1 MLVLEFKCPQPIA
14 GVWLLT
20 VKTNFILMVWLGCN
34 NLQSSKHQKKN
45 LHYLKDVSVFL
56 HQHFMSIDRFSVCF
70 KFPSKLN
77 YYSNKAYNFIHYNS
91 FVVTVRW
98 RSVGSFDR
106 KLLPIYV
113 CIAFKGFI
121 VQRTFRAQPNILRT
135 KPLRHVD
142 WRWWNSIHRKKKKK
156 KKEAFQSRC
165 HSRASKSCFFG
176 SMIDLSGKRSLFVD
190 EWKPKTKF

>member
-14 GVWLLT
+14 GVWLRLLRQ
-20 VKTNFILMVWLGCN
+20 ILYLWFGWGVIIYRALN
-34 NLQSSKHQKKN
+34 TKKKN

-156 KKEAFQSRC
+156 KRGFPIS
-165 HSRASKSCFFG
+165 
-176 SMIDLSGKRSLFVD
+176 LS
-190 EWKPKTKF
+190 

>member
-20 VKTNFILMVWLGCN
+20 VKTNFILMVWLGCY
-34 NLQSSKHQKKN
+34 NLQSSKHQKKKN

-156 KKEAFQSRC
+156 KKKKRLSNLAVIAVLLRAVFLALWLIFRGKEAC
-165 HSRASKSCFFG
+165 
-176 SMIDLSGKRSLFVD
+176 L
-190 EWKPKTKF
+190 

>member
-34 NLQSSKHQKKN
+34 NLQSSKHQKKKSS
-45 LHYLKDVSVFL
+45 LPQRCLSFFTPTL
-56 HQHFMSIDRFSVCF
+56 MSIDRFSVCF

-156 KKEAFQSRC
+156 KEAFQSRC

>member
-1 MLVLEFKCPQPIA
+1 
-14 GVWLLT
+14 
-20 VKTNFILMVWLGCN
+20 
-34 NLQSSKHQKKN
+34 
-45 LHYLKDVSVFL
+45 
-56 HQHFMSIDRFSVCF
+56 MSIDCFSVCF

-165 HSRASKSCFFG
+165 HSRASKSCFFWLYDWSFG
-176 SMIDLSGKRSLFVD
+176 EKKLVCRRV
-190 EWKPKTKF
+190 KTKNKILIFLIPLFF

>member
-1 MLVLEFKCPQPIA
+1 MQGFDF
-14 GVWLLT
+14 WLLRQ
-20 VKTNFILMVWLGCN
+20 ILYSWFGWGVIIYRALN
-34 NLQSSKHQKKN
+34 TKKKKN
-45 LHYLKDVSVFL
+45 LHYFKDVSVFL
-56 HQHFMSIDRFSVCF
+56 YQHFMSIDCFSVCF

-77 YYSNKAYNFIHYNS
+77 YYSNKAYNFFHYNS

-156 KKEAFQSRC
+156 KKKKKKRLSNLAVIVVLLRAVSLALWLIFRGKEAC
-165 HSRASKSCFFG
+165 
-176 SMIDLSGKRSLFVD
+176 L
-190 EWKPKTKF
+190 